1 MSDPSVSQHPTHHHR
16 TGRLPRLLALLL
28 ALCIVSA
35 PAGAGGQAEFG
46 DLRVHYSAVP
56 TANLSEAIAS
66 QYGIPRSRLSAL
78 VLISVLRDGN
88 AIAADVRGET
98 RDRRERTESLRF
110 RELDAGGY
118 VSYVALARIESG
130 EALTFD
136 LSIRAGD
143 ADQRHR
149 LRFRENFVVD

>member
-1 MSDPSVSQHPTHHHR
+1 MSDTPASRHPAR
-16 TGRLPRLLALLL
+16 RCPAGWLPLILLALLTL
-28 ALCIVSA
+28 SA

-56 TANLSEAIAS
+56 TASLSDAIAR

-78 VLISVLRDGN
+78 VLVSVLRDGT
-88 AIAADVRGET
+88 AIAADVRGQT
-98 RDRRERTESLRF
+98 RDRRDRTESLRF

-136 LSIRAGD
+136 LSIRAEGT
-143 ADQRHR
+143 DQRHS
-149 LRFRENFVVD
+149 LQFRENFVVD